1 VSNIINVVLDVL
13 KKELTLPRYQHS
25 LGVAETAVALAKRL
39 GGDVFKARLAGLLH
53 DCARDLPASRLLIM
67 AETFGIPIT
76 DIEAA
81 EPVLLHAPVGARLA
95 DIKFGVDD
103 REIFQAI
110 KCHTTGGP
118 GMSLLDQVIYLADF
132 IEPGRKYPGVEKL
145 RDIAEKDFEAAV
157 VAAFDQTLNYLIA
170 KNGLIHQDTVVG
182 RNELLLAR
190 QRRS

>member
-1 VSNIINVVLDVL
+1 MSNIINVVLDVL